1 MNTCWKSLPRCVAW
15 VLYLT
20 WSKQLCSL
28 GKRTTHIS
36 SLCPSLLLALPS
48 SFSPVCL
55 PSFSPSSSFLPL
67 FLLLASYQAGFWN
80 GQGADSQGPS
90 HVAHVAV
97 TSLVFFNW
105 PVRPPCCLQLEVQ
118 TQSQRCGV
126 ICPRWPSKWV
136 PEPDSSPSASGLPC
150 SPPLLACS
158 SLPALWPAASL
169 GWLTPPSLG
178 ASFLPR

>member
-1 MNTCWKSLPRCVAW
+1 MWPGFC
-15 VLYLT
+15 
-20 WSKQLCSL
+20 
-28 GKRTTHIS
+28 IS
-36 SLCPSLLLALPS
+36 RGLSSSVVSAKEQHTFPPS
-48 SFSPVCL
+48 VL
-55 PSFSPSSSFLPL
+55 PSFSPSPPPSLLSAFLPFLPL
-67 FLLLASYQAGFWN
+67 PPSSLSSFYWPVIRLVSGT

-136 PEPDSSPSASGLPC
+136 PEPGSSPSASGLPC
-150 SPPLLACS
+150 SPPLLACR